1 MTIMASLI
9 PGYEYDIFISYR
21 QKDNKGDRWV
31 SEFVDALKTELEST
45 FKEEISVYFD
55 INPHDGLL
63 ETYDVDASLKDKLK
77 CLVFI
82 PIISR
87 TYCDPKSFAWE
98 HEFKAFVEQAS
109 HDQFGL
115 KVKLPNGNVAS
126 RALPVRIHD
135 LDNDDMKLCESV
147 LGGVLRGVEFIYKEP
162 GVNKPLSAEDD
173 EKKNLNNT
181 KYRIQINKVA
191 LSINEIIRGLKKV
204 NLAAL
209 EKAEKKINILLDDN
223 FANEKPFVAQFPH
236 VKKPA
241 SNKSHH
247 GKSNKSIRR
256 VVTLS
261 SLVIILAIITLF
273 LFSSGSTLPFSKR
286 DWIVIT
292 DFENLTGNPVFD
304 KSLYTAFSLSINQ
317 SSYINVFSR
326 SRMFETLARMKIEDR
341 SFVDDKTGREIA
353 MREGLKIYIVPSI
366 SKVGDSY
373 AIAAKILATRTGD
386 LLRSEILFSKNQ
398 DKILSTLDLLTKK
411 IRRHLG
417 ESIYEI
423 ATQDKPLSKVTT
435 SSLEALKQYS
445 LGIESHY
452 MLNFSAAK
460 SYYENALRIDTGFTA
475 AKASLGNLLIEKFD
489 SLKKGCELLNQ
500 AIKSI
505 NNLTERE
512 KLGILSYHAV
522 SVENNLSKGIEYAK
536 MRIELYPD
544 DPAAHNS
551 LGWYYQS
558 SGRYE
563 EAVKEDKSA
572 LRINPNLA
580 LTNAALIWIYLDMLG
595 KPDSALVWSE
605 KMIKYNP
612 QNAWSY
618 IDLGSVWISKDSLT
632 KAEIAFEKARDLN
645 PNFILNLYR
654 LAHTYR
660 IQERYN
666 EAIGI
671 LKEIPKIDQNEA
683 SAFYDIGVNY
693 QSMGNKQEARKFFSF
708 YKKNVTEELMKKLP
722 EGAGT
727 YIDMSAVMARL
738 GEMDSSRLMLQK
750 AIEIDSTLHF
760 RFAEVYCLQG
770 NSPEALNQLGEAFN
784 KGYRDLFWLKLTPD
798 LQLLHYDT
806 RFRDLMG
813 KFFK

>member
-1 MTIMASLI
+1 MSSII
-9 PGYEYDIFISYR
+9 EGYEYDIFISYR
-21 QKDNKGDRWV
+21 QKDNKHDGWV
-31 SEFVDALKTELEST
+31 TEFVDNLKGELEAT

-63 ETYDVDASLKDKLK
+63 ETHDVAASLKEKLK

-98 HEFKAFVEQAS
+98 HEFKAFIDLAS
-109 HDQFGL
+109 QDKFGM

-126 RALPVRIHD
+126 RVMPVQIHE
-135 LDNDDMKLCESV
+135 LDSEDKKLIENE
-147 LGGVLRGVEFIYKEP
+147 LGGFMRGIEFIYKES
-162 GVNKPLSAEDD
+162 GVNKPLTSEDD

-191 LSINEIIRGLKKV
+191 LSINETIRGLKKV
-204 NLAAL
+204 NITEL
-209 EKAEKKINILLDDN
+209 EKAENKINILLDSNLLND
-223 FANEKPFVAQFPH
+223 EPFVDQFHDREKTESKISYP
-236 VKKPA
+236 
-241 SNKSHH
+241 
-247 GKSNKSIRR
+247 GKSTKNLRR
-256 VVTLS
+256 VVTFS
-261 SLVIILAIITLF
+261 SLVVIIAILALF

-292 DFENLTGNPVFD
+292 DFENLTDNPVFD

-317 SSYINVFSR
+317 SSYINVFPK
-326 SRMFETLARMKIEDR
+326 SRMFETLGRMKIEDK

-373 AIAAKILATRTGD
+373 VIAAKILETKTGD
-386 LLRSEILFSKNQ
+386 LLRSEILYAKNQ

-452 MLNFSAAK
+452 MLNFPAAK
-460 SYYENALRIDTGFTA
+460 SYYENALRIDSNFTSA
-475 AKASLGNLLIEKFD
+475 RASLGSLLIEKFD

-505 NNLTERE
+505 DNLTERE
-512 KLGILSYHAV
+512 KLGILSFHAV
-522 SVENNLSKGIEYAK
+522 SVEKNLSKGIEYTK

-544 DPAAHNS
+544 DPTAHNN
-551 LGWYYQS
+551 LGWYYQN
-558 SGRYE
+558 SGLSE
-563 EAVKEDKSA
+563 EAVKEYKSA

-580 LTNAALIWIYLDMLG
+580 LTNAGLIYIYLDILG

-618 IDLGSVWISKDSLT
+618 INLGSAWLSKDSLS
-632 KAEIAFEKARDLN
+632 KAEIAFKKARDLN

-660 IQERYN
+660 IQEHYN

-671 LKEIPKIDQNEA
+671 LKKIPEIDQDEV
-683 SAFYDIGVNY
+683 SAYYDIGVNY
-693 QSMGNKQEARKFFSF
+693 QSMGNHQEARKYFSIF
-708 YKKNVTEELMKKLP
+708 KKIISEEWMKKSSDD
-722 EGAGT
+722 AGT
-727 YIDMSAVMARL
+727 YIDLSAVMARL
-738 GEMDSSRLMLQK
+738 GEMDSSRQMLQK
-750 AIEIDSTLHF
+750 AIKIDSTLHY

-770 NSPEALNQLGEAFN
+770 NGPEALNQLGKAFN

-806 RFRDLMG
+806 RFRDLIG